1 MILRMLSAQE
11 LIALAAERNKEPLPS
26 VTSQQEHG
34 IKLPPPEQT
43 LTGINYQIAN
53 KRPLAGQQ
61 GGGGQRL
68 RTRPQ

>member
-1 MILRMLSAQE
+1 MQE
-11 LIALAAERNKEPLPS
+11 LLALAAERNREPLPS
-26 VTSQQEHG
+26 VTSQEHG
-34 IKLPPPEQT
+34 IRLPPAEQT

-53 KRPLAGQQ
+53 KRPMAGAQ